1 MRATLRKSILA
12 AAVALAA
19 LGTAMPAH
27 ATISGSNPRPTVSTS
42 STMITVILAIL
53 GY

>member
-1 MRATLRKSILA
+1 MKTTLRKSILA
-12 AAVALAA
+12 AAVALAT
-19 LGTAMPAH
+19 LGAAMPAH

-42 STMITVILAIL
+42 STIISVILAIL

>member
-1 MRATLRKSILA
+1 MKTTLRKSILA
-12 AAVALAA
+12 GAVALAT
-19 LGTAMPAH
+19 LGAVIPAH

-42 STMITVILAIL
+42 STIISVILAIL